1 MQNIIKKFS
10 LVRQKAALFSK
21 SIKWENV
28 INTKT
33 SRRQRVKNEWL
44 TICLYTTTYASHLL
58 VLTIFLFLIFQTE
71 SVSSND
77 FFSELIYRFFFVVKE
92 SVGSEKI
99 FQLIELINN
108 VKFGLIYEGTK
119 TFRRKNVKI
128 SIFCFQN
135 YNQVLD

>member
-33 SRRQRVKNEWL
+33 SRRQRVKSEWL
-44 TICLYTTTYASHLL
+44 TICLYITTYASHLL

-71 SVSSND
+71 SVSSYD
-77 FFSELIYRFFFVVKE
+77 FFSQLIYRFFVVAKE
-92 SVGSEKI
+92 SVESENFFKV
-99 FQLIELINN
+99 FQLINYVELR
-108 VKFGLIYEGTK
+108 LIYKESK
-119 TFRRKNVKI
+119 LFRRKKCQNFF
-128 SIFCFQN
+128 IFNQN
-135 YNQVLD
+135 Y

>member
-33 SRRQRVKNEWL
+33 SRRQRVKSEWL

-71 SVSSND
+71 SVSSYD

>member
-33 SRRQRVKNEWL
+33 SRRQRVKSEWL
-44 TICLYTTTYASHLL
+44 TICLYITTYASHLL

-71 SVSSND
+71 SVSSYD
-77 FFSELIYRFFFVVKE
+77 FFSQLIYRFFVVAKGSVE
-92 SVGSEKI
+92 SENFFKV
-99 FQLIELINN
+99 FQLINN
-108 VKFGLIYEGTK
+108 VELGLIYKESK
-119 TFRRKNVKI
+119 LFRRKKCQNFF
-128 SIFCFQN
+128 IFNQN
-135 YNQVLD
+135 Y